1 MGELAAM
8 HPRLKLLREQSVA
21 EGAGWVGIALD
32 ALWRPW
38 LGAPLYG
45 LATLG
50 VKDCTP

>member
-38 LGAPLYG
+38 LGAPPYG
-45 LATLG
+45 VATLG
-50 VKDCTP
+50 VTDSGP